1 MTKKTI
7 WKVLIIGFLLTCVS
21 FFFDELVADGIRLIR
36 FDSLTAVMHFI
47 TDFGLVLLVALIGIT
62 VMFQKK
68 YRFILFMCISIAVAL
83 QIAFIFKVIF
93 QVPRPYLLLYEAP
106 LFLASGY
113 AFPSMHTAFVFSL
126 FPYQKY
132 FFKKLAWVG
141 MVALIVSIAFSR
153 MYLGVHSFSDIV
165 FGATVGL
172 LSTYTFVW
180 IERKAKIIEWFEGRV
195 NDTLELRRQA
205 AHLVLGTTIV
215 VLIKLQLVN
224 AQLLFAIT
232 FIGGILVLVARKVR
246 LPIIHKL
253 LEFFERP
260 HHMAKFPGRG
270 SFFLVLGSA
279 LALLIFEKD
288 IAMASIMIMAV
299 GDSVTNV
306 VGRHFGSIKNPL
318 NSKKNLEGT
327 GVAIITS
334 ALAAFYFVPF
344 VPAFL
349 ASSLAMIV
357 ESIDLGWKRFNI
369 EIDDN
374 VVIPLVAGAVITIMA
389 G

>member
-7 WKVLIIGFLLTCVS
+7 WKVLIIGFLLTCFS
-21 FFFDELVADGIRLIR
+21 FFFDEIVAEGIRLMR
-36 FDSLTAVMHFI
+36 SDYLTAAMHFI
-47 TDFGLVLLVALIGIT
+47 TDFGLVLLVALIGVT

-68 YRFILFMCISIAVAL
+68 YRFILFMCISVVVAL
-83 QIAFIFKVIF
+83 QVGFILKAIF
-93 QVPRPYLLLYEAP
+93 QVPRPYLLLDEIP
-106 LFLASGY
+106 LFYASGY
-113 AFPSMHTAFVFSL
+113 SFPSMHAAFVFSL
-126 FPYQKY
+126 LPYQKY
-132 FFKKLAWVG
+132 FFKNFWRVM
-141 MVALIVSIAFSR
+141 MVALICLIAFSR
-153 MYLGVHSFSDIV
+153 MYLGVHNFSDIV
-165 FGATVGL
+165 FGAMLGL

-180 IERKAKIIEWFEGRV
+180 IERKAKLIEWFEAKV

-205 AHLVLGTTIV
+205 AHLILGTVIV
-215 VLIKLQLVN
+215 ILIKLQLISV
-224 AQLLFAIT
+224 QILFIIT
-232 FIGGILVLVARKVR
+232 FFGGILVLFARKIR

-279 LALLIFEKD
+279 LAVLIFEKN

-299 GDSVTNV
+299 GDSVTNI
-306 VGRHFGSIKNPL
+306 VGRHFGSIQNPF

-327 GVAIITS
+327 GFAIITS

-344 VPAFL
+344 LPAL
-349 ASSLAMIV
+349 IASTLAMVV

-369 EIDDN
+369 DIDDN
-374 VVIPLVAGAVITIMA
+374 VTIPLVAGVVMTVMMF
-389 G
+389 

>member
-36 FDSLTAVMHFI
+36 FDYLTALMHFI
-47 TDFGLVLLVALIGIT
+47 TDFGLVLLVAHIGMA
-62 VMFQKK
+62 VLFQKK
-68 YRFILFMCISIAVAL
+68 YRFILFMGISVAVAL
-83 QIAFIFKVIF
+83 QIAFIFKIIF

-132 FFKKLAWVG
+132 FFKKFAWAG
-141 MVALIVSIAFSR
+141 IITLIFLIAFSR
-153 MYLGVHSFSDIV
+153 MYLGVHNFSDIV
-165 FGATVGL
+165 FGAVVGL

-205 AHLVLGTTIV
+205 AHLILGTTIV
-215 VLIKLQLVN
+215 VLIKLQLMN

-232 FIGGILVLVARKVR
+232 LVGGILVLLARKVR
-246 LPIIHKL
+246 LPLIHKL

-270 SFFLVLGSA
+270 SFFLVLGAA
-279 LALLIFEKD
+279 LAVLIFEKN
-288 IAMASIMIMAV
+288 IAMASIMVMAV
-299 GDSVTNV
+299 GDSVTNI

-334 ALAAFYFVPF
+334 ALAAFYFVSF
-344 VPAFL
+344 MPAFL

-374 VVIPLVAGAVITIMA
+374 VVIPLVAGAVMTIMA

>member
-7 WKVLIIGFLLTCVS
+7 WKVLIIGFLLTCLS
-21 FFFDELVADGIRLIR
+21 FFFDEIVAEGIRLMR
-36 FDSLTAVMHFI
+36 SDYLTAAMHFI
-47 TDFGLVLLVALIGIT
+47 TDFGLVLLVALIGVT

-68 YRFILFMCISIAVAL
+68 YRFILFMCISVVVAL
-83 QIAFIFKVIF
+83 QVGFILKAIF
-93 QVPRPYLLLYEAP
+93 QVPRPYLLLDEIP
-106 LFLASGY
+106 LFYASGY
-113 AFPSMHTAFVFSL
+113 SFPSMHAAFVFSL
-126 FPYQKY
+126 LPYQKY
-132 FFKKLAWVG
+132 FFKNFGRVM
-141 MVALIVSIAFSR
+141 MVALICLIAFSR
-153 MYLGVHSFSDIV
+153 MYLGVHNFSDIV
-165 FGATVGL
+165 FGAMLGL

-180 IERKAKIIEWFEGRV
+180 VERKAKLIEWFEAKV

-205 AHLVLGTTIV
+205 AHLILGTVIV
-215 VLIKLQLVN
+215 ILIKLQLISV
-224 AQLLFAIT
+224 QILFIIT
-232 FIGGILVLVARKVR
+232 FFGGILVLFARKIR

-279 LALLIFEKD
+279 LAVLIFEKN

-299 GDSVTNV
+299 GDSVTNI
-306 VGRHFGSIKNPL
+306 VGRHFGSIQNPF

-327 GVAIITS
+327 GFAIITS

-344 VPAFL
+344 LPAL
-349 ASSLAMIV
+349 IASTLAMVV

-369 EIDDN
+369 DIDDN
-374 VVIPLVAGAVITIMA
+374 VTIPLVAGVVMTVMMF
-389 G
+389 